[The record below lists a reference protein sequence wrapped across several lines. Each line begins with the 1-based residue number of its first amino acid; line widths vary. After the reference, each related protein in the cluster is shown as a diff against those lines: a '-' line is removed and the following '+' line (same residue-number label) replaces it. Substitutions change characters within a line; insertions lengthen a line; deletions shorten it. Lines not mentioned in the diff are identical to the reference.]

1 MKKFI
6 LFCLLLSFQCILSQ
20 NTLMG
25 KVVNSK
31 DKAIKNAQI
40 YLDTTY
46 ANVTTNDRGFF
57 EVVIPEGVK
66 EIHVY
71 TKKEGLLSA
80 VYNGEPFLKFVYLT
94 KSGKNKVAEEDDEKQ
109 VVGYGKVP
117 EDDVAYSI
125 SKVETNGQD
134 QTYGFNNI
142 FDLIRARVAGVRV
155 TNDNRIFIRGGNSIR
170 STQQPLFVLDGNV
183 VSSIS
188 WISPI
193 DVKEISVLKDGSGSI
208 YGSRGANGVIIIETR
223 K

>member
-1 MKKFI
+1 MKKFM
-6 LFCLLLSFQCILSQ
+6 LFGLLLSIQCILAQ

-31 DKAIKNAQI
+31 DKPIKNAQI

-46 ANVTTNDRGFF
+46 ANTTTNDRGFF
-57 EVVIPEGVK
+57 EVEVPEGVK

-71 TKKEGLLSA
+71 TKKKGLLSA
-80 VYNGEPFLKFVYLT
+80 AYNNEPFLKFVYLN
-94 KSGKNKVAEEDDEKQ
+94 KSGKNKVAEEEGEKQ
-109 VVGYGKVP
+109 VVGYGEVP
-117 EDDVAYSI
+117 KDDVAYSI
-125 SKVETNGQD
+125 SKVETDGQD

-142 FDLIRARVAGVRV
+142 FDLLRARVAGVRV